1 MLERIS
7 SFLVDKLIN
16 GQEMDNS
23 DKEVCV
29 YGVQTLIYSIASTV
43 WLICLGFLFHEP
55 ICACIIIGVFSIIQ
69 TVGGGKHAKTRIA
82 CMFIMTV
89 IICAGLFICR
99 TNTPTVVY
107 MLSSSIAMVY
117 LLYRPLILHPNKE
130 FLGTKMNTLIIRSR
144 TITSFLFIILIIILR
159 LLPQYVSAYSMGLSF
174 SALSRLVAVIEQNE
188 REC

>member
-7 SFLVDKLIN
+7 SFIVDKLLN

-23 DKEVCV
+23 DKEVCI

-55 ICACIIIGVFSIIQ
+55 ICACIIIGIFSIIQ

-82 CMFIMTV
+82 CMSIMTV
-89 IICAGLFICR
+89 IICTGLFICR
-99 TNTPTVVY
+99 TDTPITVY
-107 MLSSSIAMVY
+107 MLSSSTAMVY

-130 FLGTKMNTLIIRSR
+130 FLGTEMNMLIIRSR
-144 TITSFLFIILIIILR
+144 LISSFLYIILIIILC
-159 LLPQYVSAYSMGLSF
+159 LLPQYVPAYSIGLSF
-174 SALSRLVAVIEQNE
+174 SALSRLTAVIEQKKQ
-188 REC
+188 EC

>member
-1 MLERIS
+1 MLEKIS

-23 DKEVCV
+23 DKEVCA

-43 WLICLGFLFHEP
+43 WLICLGFLFHETVF
-55 ICACIIIGVFSIIQ
+55 ACIITGVFYVIQ

-82 CMFIMTV
+82 CVFTMTV
-89 IICAGLFICR
+89 FICVGLFICR
-99 TNTPTVVY
+99 SNTPITAY
-107 MLSSSIAMVY
+107 MLFSSIAIVY

-130 FLGTKMNTLIIRSR
+130 FLGVKRDTLIIKSR
-144 TITSFLFIILIIILR
+144 IITSFLYIVLITILC
-159 LLPQYVSAYSMGLSF
+159 LLPQYVSAYSIGLSF

-188 REC
+188 QEC